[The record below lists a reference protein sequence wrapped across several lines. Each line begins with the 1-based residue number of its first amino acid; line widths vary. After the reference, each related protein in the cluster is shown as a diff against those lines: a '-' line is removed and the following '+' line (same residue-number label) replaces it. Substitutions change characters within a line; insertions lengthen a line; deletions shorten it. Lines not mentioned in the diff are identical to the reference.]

1 MAALL
6 QLIAVAWAV
15 MTAGLAVLP
24 GLLGNILDEPW
35 TLVVAWAIVSL
46 VWVPVEA
53 AMRSRCGAL
62 ARFTITVPLWV
73 AAALCGFWLR
83 SVLGLP

>member
-1 MAALL
+1 MLP
-6 QLIAVAWAV
+6 LIAVAWAV

-24 GLLGNILDEPW
+24 ALLGNVLDEPW
-35 TLVVAWAIVSL
+35 TLVVSWAIVSL

-53 AMRSRCGAL
+53 VMRSRLGAL
-62 ARFTITVPLWV
+62 ARFSITVPLWV

-83 SVLGLP
+83 GVLGLP

>member
-1 MAALL
+1 MLP
-6 QLIAVAWAV
+6 LIAVAWAV

-35 TLVVAWAIVSL
+35 TLVVSWAIVSL

-53 AMRSRCGAL
+53 VMRSRCGAL

-73 AAALCGFWLR
+73 AAAFCGFWLR